1 MIMYVVC
8 IHLGKGFLVLLF
20 FEWYKENPYQRGKI
34 IKSLSEIFRADD
46 PVFIAMGRDEITP
59 QIITHAVE
67 GELIWHWRRFW

>member
-1 MIMYVVC
+1 MDMI
-8 IHLGKGFLVLLF
+8 LLLLSTVS
-20 FEWYKENPYQRGKI
+20 KNPHKRRLYTLRGKI

-67 GELIWHWRRFW
+67 GSFMISSFQIYNL